1 MTRCTNNKSAVD
13 NGPTVMKLSGQLD
26 ARRLTSH
33 VYDTVRQG
41 EYKTKRRASSFH
53 CVRKN

>member
-1 MTRCTNNKSAVD
+1 MYKIMTRCTNDQWIVD

-26 ARRLTSH
+26 ARRLKSH

-41 EYKTKRRASSFH
+41 EYK
-53 CVRKN
+53 N